1 VAQPDEVNA
10 DLKPR
15 APIYRSLRGLTFPV
29 NGVSLPKAHEG
40 FMKTMGIITGWD
52 VNDGNF
58 AEPKKEFLK
67 FLRTNIFLKKSP

>member
-1 VAQPDEVNA
+1 M
-10 DLKPR
+10 
-15 APIYRSLRGLTFPV
+15 TFPV